1 MAIISSITRW
11 RPTVPFYY
19 GWLVMVML
27 TLAAF
32 ASSGITQVVLGGI
45 QGLIHDDTGW
55 TLSTI
60 ALAISIGTWTSG
72 LISPVLGRIVD
83 RYGARLLMPLATITI
98 AISFFS
104 FAEGHKVWHFYAAYI
119 FGRGLGNPILT
130 GVVPRTVAVNYFR
143 RKRNFALSLVSL
155 NRPVGAAIN
164 IQLISMITRLSSWR
178 MAYRYMGFFSLAMVI
193 PLVIIMRRR
202 PEDIGLLP
210 DGDKTSDSASTH
222 SIAGVQGSTNSDSNA
237 ETNLSEDH
245 WTLKEARTTKAFWCI
260 GTTMV
265 LALLGGSTI
274 GFTMVPYIKESA
286 HVSLAQSAGV
296 LTLSTLLAIAVFLW
310 GHLASRFTPRR
321 VLIVALMASSLTV
334 YFLLNVDSLIS
345 AYLFGI
351 CWGIVSGSI
360 GALEEMLIAQYFGRY
375 SFGTITGSLAPF
387 TMAALGLGPFLG
399 AGVREAFGSY
409 DELYILL
416 SIIYVVGAALIYF
429 AKQPPP
435 PVRASI
441 SYTNKA

>member
-1 MAIISSITRW
+1 
-11 RPTVPFYY
+11 
-19 GWLVMVML
+19 
-27 TLAAF
+27 
-32 ASSGITQVVLGGI
+32 
-45 QGLIHDDTGW
+45 
-55 TLSTI
+55 
-60 ALAISIGTWTSG
+60 
-72 LISPVLGRIVD
+72 
-83 RYGARLLMPLATITI
+83 
-98 AISFFS
+98 
-104 FAEGHKVWHFYAAYI
+104 
-119 FGRGLGNPILT
+119 
-130 GVVPRTVAVNYFR
+130 
-143 RKRNFALSLVSL
+143 
-155 NRPVGAAIN
+155 
-164 IQLISMITRLSSWR
+164 
-178 MAYRYMGFFSLAMVI
+178 YMGFFSLAMVI

-202 PEDIGLLP
+202 PEDMGLLP
-210 DGDKTSDSASTH
+210 DGDKTCDSAPTH
-222 SIAGVQGSTNSDSNA
+222 SIAEVEGSTNSDSNT

-286 HVSLAQSAGV
+286 NISLAQSAGV

-321 VLIVALMASSLTV
+321 VLIVALIASSLTI

-387 TMAALGLGPFLG
+387 TM
-399 AGVREAFGSY
+399 
-409 DELYILL
+409 
-416 SIIYVVGAALIYF
+416 
-429 AKQPPP
+429 
-435 PVRASI
+435 
-441 SYTNKA
+441 